1 MYAVA
6 SPHAGVDCGLAFHRD
21 SAELAADSPKCAADE
36 IFVVALF
43 SSPRYVNSLS
53 LQGGGHGV
61 TDQSV
66 SRAETLRAMDSG
78 APLCAD
84 AAGASLL
91 EAAPPAQ
98 LAASFG
104 CAASGDARCVV
115 LEARHL
121 GRCVLGPPVIQ
132 HVATGGRFVIER
144 ACCEVCCLTWAARI
158 GGSNLLSASQ
168 YLLARAGRPRRQ
180 ADTLGATTV
189 LFAR

>member
-1 MYAVA
+1 MPIQSLTVL
-6 SPHAGVDCGLAFHRD
+6 VRD
-21 SAELAADSPKCAADE
+21 
-36 IFVVALF
+36 
-43 SSPRYVNSLS
+43 
-53 LQGGGHGV
+53 
-61 TDQSV
+61 
-66 SRAETLRAMDSG
+66 AETLRAMDSG

-104 CAASGDARCVV
+104 CGASGDARCVV
-115 LEARHL
+115 LEARRL

-144 ACCEVCCLTWAARI
+144 ACWEVCCLTWAARI

-168 YLLARAGRPRRQ
+168 YLLPPLQTGLRLIGPPGRDATVYRTQRPPVAPRR
-180 ADTLGATTV
+180 T
-189 LFAR
+189 